1 MKVWK
6 NLRHPNIVKF
16 LGFAIE
22 SDSYGT
28 NAALV
33 SEWCKYGNVVE
44 YLKRNPSVDRA
55 MLVSH

>member
-16 LGFAIE
+16 VGFAVE
-22 SDSYGT
+22 QNSYRI

-33 SEWCKYGNVVE
+33 SDWCKYGDVVQ
-44 YLKRNPSVDRA
+44 YLEQNPSVDRGV
-55 MLVSH
+55 LVSH

>member
-16 LGFAIE
+16 VGFAIE
-22 SDSYGT
+22 HNGYRI

-33 SEWCKYGNVVE
+33 SEWCKYGDVVQ
-44 YLKRNPSVDRA
+44 YLEQNPSVDRG